1 MVAEYLERLHRGAA
15 QVGGDVD
22 TGAEL
27 IIAAACASGALRGAA
42 VVFHLH
48 HRGDGVAAVV
58 VQLGILIQQLLGVLR
73 QIEGGIAG
81 DGLDPQRLADL
92 TTVSKEEPPM
102 PLCSA
107 LLMVDRG
114 ILTAKANCRTLLY

>member
-27 IIAAACASGALRGAA
+27 IITAACASGALRGAA

-58 VQLGILIQQLLGVLR
+58 VQLGILIQQMMGVLR

-92 TTVSKEEPPM
+92 HHRIKGGTSDAVVQRTV
-102 PLCSA
+102 
-107 LLMVDRG
+107 DGR
-114 ILTAKANCRTLLY
+114 

>member
-1 MVAEYLERLHRGAA
+1 MYRERFFSDILSYVRLMALHRGAA

-92 TTVSKEEPPM
+92 HHRIKGGTSDAVVQRTV
-102 PLCSA
+102 
-107 LLMVDRG
+107 DGR
-114 ILTAKANCRTLLY
+114 